1 MNTKMLKQFASFA
14 ALTLALSAC
23 SSVDRLETIG
33 SPPPLSPV
41 ADPRPETYMPQ
52 AIPLPPPQP
61 DYHQA
66 NSLWQPSARSFFRD
80 PRASHV
86 GDILTVDVSIAD
98 AAQISNTTARSRKN
112 SDDANL
118 TNFFGLEGPL
128 AKALPGVVDPS
139 KLVNMG
145 SDTSNTG
152 AGSVNRAE
160 TVNLTLAAVVAQV
173 LANGNLVITG
183 HQQVRVNSELR
194 DLQVSGVVRPE
205 DITNANTIALSQIA
219 EARISYGGR
228 GTVSDVQ
235 RPRLGSELFDIFMPF

>member
-1 MNTKMLKQFASFA
+1 MLKQFASLA
-14 ALTLALSAC
+14 VVALALGAC
-23 SSVDRLETIG
+23 NSIGRLEDIG

-41 ADPRPETYMPQ
+41 ADPRPETYEPQ
-52 AIPLPPPQP
+52 AIPLPPPQS
-61 DYHQA
+61 DVRQA

-86 GDILTVDVSIAD
+86 GDILTVNVSIAD

-112 SDDANL
+112 SDDAAL

-128 AKALPGVVDPS
+128 AKALPGTVDTS

-152 AGSVNRAE
+152 SGSVNRAE

-183 HQQVRVNSELR
+183 HQQVRVNNELR

-205 DITNANTIALSQIA
+205 DITNTNTIGLSQIA

-235 RPRLGSELFDIFMPF
+235 QPRLGSEIFDILMPF